1 MAAIMVVVVRTAVTI
16 GVFTLLAT
24 AIIVAGC
31 NKRPAA
37 QVSQLTNQAQA
48 PRLTHEEIRQ
58 KILAASLA
66 NYTGHA
72 RAAVP
77 MTCMGNRSAILVM

>member
-1 MAAIMVVVVRTAVTI
+1 MAAIMIGRTAV

-37 QVSQLTNQAQA
+37 QVSQLTNEAQA
-48 PRLTHEEIRQ
+48 PRLTDEEIRQ
-58 KILAASLA
+58 EILHVMGTATLA
-66 NYTGHA
+66 VEPGV
-72 RAAVP
+72 RAWAGTRIV
-77 MTCMGNRSAILVM
+77 GK